1 MSTHNIYLLDTC
13 ICIALLKK
21 SPNVIQRLREVGT
34 RNCKISDITLA
45 ELYFGAFKS
54 GKEKHFNDVSEI
66 SKLFEKYPIQY
77 MRKYGE
83 IRWEL
88 EKQGLRIGD
97 MDMFI
102 AATALEEDLILV
114 TGNVKHFERIPGLK
128 IENWMTENNGL

>member
-1 MSTHNIYLLDTC
+1 MTSTRNIYLLDTC

-21 SPNVIQRLREVGT
+21 SPSVIQRLREVGT
-34 RNCKISDITLA
+34 HNCMISDITLA

-66 SKLFEKYPIQY
+66 SKLFKNFPIQY

-88 EKQGLRIGD
+88 ERQGFRIGD
-97 MDMFI
+97 MDMFF
-102 AATALEEDLILV
+102 AATAIEEDLILV
-114 TGNVKHFERIPGLK
+114 TDNVKHFNRIPGLK
-128 IENWMTENNGL
+128 VENWMVR

>member
-1 MSTHNIYLLDTC
+1 MNMSTHNIYLLDTC

-21 SPNVIQRLREVGT
+21 NQSVIQHLREVGT
-34 RNCKISDITLA
+34 HNCKISDITLA

-54 GKEKHFNDVSEI
+54 GKEKHFNDITEI
-66 SKLFEKYPIQY
+66 SKLFEKFPIQY

-102 AATALEEDLILV
+102 AATALEENLILV
-114 TGNVKHFERIPGLK
+114 TGNVKHFERIQGLN
-128 IENWMTENNGL
+128 IVNWMDR

>member
-1 MSTHNIYLLDTC
+1 MMSTHNIYLLDTC

-21 SPNVIQRLREVGT
+21 SPSVIQRLREVGT
-34 RNCKISDITLA
+34 HNCKISDITLA

-54 GKEKHFNDVSEI
+54 GNEKHFNDVSEI
-66 SKLFEKYPIQY
+66 SKLFKNFPIQY

-88 EKQGLRIGD
+88 ERQGFRIGD

-102 AATALEEDLILV
+102 AATAIEEDLILV
-114 TGNVKHFERIPGLK
+114 TDNVKHFNRIPGLK
-128 IENWMTENNGL
+128 VENWMVR

>member
-21 SPNVIQRLREVGT
+21 NQSVIQRIREVGT
-34 RNCKISDITLA
+34 HNCKISDITLA

-66 SKLFEKYPIQY
+66 SKLFEKFPIQY
-77 MRKYGE
+77 TRKYGE

-88 EKQGLRIGD
+88 EKQGLSIGD

-114 TGNVKHFERIPGLK
+114 TGNVKHFERVSELK
-128 IENWMTENNGL
+128 IENWMDR

>member
-1 MSTHNIYLLDTC
+1 MNMSTHNIYLLDTC
-13 ICIALLKK
+13 VCIALLKK
-21 SPNVIQRLREVGT
+21 NQSIIQRLREVGT
-34 RNCKISDITLA
+34 SNCRISDITMA

-66 SKLFEKYPIQY
+66 SKLFDKLPIQY
-77 MRKYGE
+77 TRKYGE

-128 IENWMTENNGL
+128 IENWMK

>member
-21 SPNVIQRLREVGT
+21 SPSVIQRLREVGT
-34 RNCKISDITLA
+34 HNCMISDITLA

-66 SKLFEKYPIQY
+66 SKLFKNFPIQY

-88 EKQGLRIGD
+88 ERQGLHIGD

-102 AATALEEDLILV
+102 AATAIEEDLILV
-114 TGNVKHFERIPGLK
+114 TDNVKHFSRIPGLK
-128 IENWMTENNGL
+128 VENWMER

>member
-21 SPNVIQRLREVGT
+21 SPSVIQRLREVGT
-34 RNCKISDITLA
+34 HNCMISDITLA

-66 SKLFEKYPIQY
+66 SKLFKNFPIQY

-88 EKQGLRIGD
+88 ERQGLHIGD

-102 AATALEEDLILV
+102 AATAIEEDLILV
-114 TGNVKHFERIPGLK
+114 TDNVKHFSRIPGLK
-128 IENWMTENNGL
+128 VENWMVR

>member
-1 MSTHNIYLLDTC
+1 MSTRNIYLLDTC
-13 ICIALLKK
+13 VCIALLKK
-21 SPNVIQRLREVGT
+21 SPSVIQRLREVGT
-34 RNCKISDITLA
+34 SNCRISDITLA

-66 SKLFEKYPIQY
+66 SKLFEKFPIQY
-77 MRKYGE
+77 TRKYGE

-97 MDMFI
+97 MDIFI

-114 TGNVKHFERIPGLK
+114 TGNVKHFERIPDLK
-128 IENWMTENNGL
+128 IENWMK

>member
-1 MSTHNIYLLDTC
+1 MMSTHNIYLLDTC

-21 SPNVIQRLREVGT
+21 SPSVIQRLREVGT
-34 RNCKISDITLA
+34 HNCKISDITLA

-66 SKLFEKYPIQY
+66 SKLFKKFPIQY

-88 EKQGLRIGD
+88 ERQGLRIGD

-102 AATALEEDLILV
+102 AATAIEEELILV
-114 TGNVKHFERIPGLK
+114 TDNIKHFSRIPGLK
-128 IENWMTENNGL
+128 VENWMEC